1 MPYSLQGL
9 LIQLEASI
17 IIANKVSI
25 QTNKLVDCFLASFS
39 QSQPTVHRT
48 KRLTEVVYSSIFV
61 VYALQPSRPS
71 YSVGSLHHYRQQAA
85 KCNNSVTLF
94 CLVWKQGYINRYILF
109 IDQVEAIIFL
119 K

>member
-25 QTNKLVDCFLASFS
+25 QTNKLVDCLLASFS

-48 KRLTEVVYSSIFV
+48 KRLTEMVYSSIYA

-85 KCNNSVTLF
+85 KCNNSVTF
-94 CLVWKQGYINRYILF
+94 VWKQGYINRYILF
-109 IDQVEAIIFL
+109 IDQVEAVIFL